1 MMRNPTPFARAF
13 GSVRVRI
20 TVLAM
25 VVFAIAAVVG
35 SMVLVGSVRGSLEDG
50 VRKENDVAL
59 AGLAAQVRGASDATG
74 VGVAREDVLLPA
86 AGAVMFR
93 VSNPNGDVIAG
104 TPAFVTGYDG
114 SVLIST
120 QEVPTSNGK
129 FTIAVASPLDGV
141 RRAVDTVERYL
152 ILGIVV
158 LVGLVGAAVWFI
170 VRRAL
175 RPVEEMCSEVEEIT
189 HGTLHRRVPVPDT
202 HDEIAHLASTMNE
215 MLDRL
220 QGAAARQREFV
231 SDASHEL
238 RSPLTAMRTA
248 LEVTRHGD
256 APVDW
261 DAVRADLLDGNHR
274 MEALVDGLLEL
285 ARADDATDAPPDTA
299 VEIAEVVA
307 DEAARP
313 RRLSVRL
320 GPVDDVE
327 VLGRADQLGR
337 LVRNLVDN
345 AERYARTRVEVSVRA
360 DGNGAVVL
368 AVDDDGPGIPEADR
382 VRVFERFTR
391 LGEDRS
397 RDDGGAGLGLAIVK
411 SIVDRSG
418 GSVAILDSPF
428 GGTRVAV
435 RLVAAPTPVL
445 VGSTSLPFL

>member
-1 MMRNPTPFARAF
+1 MPSSTPLVRAF

-35 SMVLVGSVRGSLEDG
+35 STVLVRSVRGSLEDG
-50 VRKENDVAL
+50 VRKDNDVAL
-59 AGLAAQVRGASDATG
+59 AGLAEQVRGASDATG
-74 VGVAREDVLLPA
+74 VGVVRGDLLVPA
-86 AGAVMFR
+86 PATSMFY
-93 VSNPNGDVIAG
+93 VSNSNGDVVAG
-104 TPAFVTGYDG
+104 SPKFVTGYPG
-114 SVLIST
+114 TVMIGT
-120 QEVPTSNGK
+120 QEVATPTGK

-158 LVGLVGAAVWFI
+158 LVGLVGAAVWLI

-175 RPVEEMCSEVEEIT
+175 RPVEEICGEVEEIT
-189 HGTLHRRVPVPDT
+189 HGTLHRRVPVPQT
-202 HDEIAHLASTMNE
+202 HDEIAHLAGTMNE

-220 QGAAARQREFV
+220 EGAAARQREFV

-261 DAVRADLLDGNHR
+261 DAVRIDLLDGNHR

-285 ARADDATDAPPDTA
+285 ARADDANGALPTEP
-299 VEIAEVVA
+299 VELGEVVA
-307 DEAARP
+307 DEVARS
-313 RRLSVRL
+313 RRVPVRL
-320 GPVDDVE
+320 GDVDDV
-327 VLGRADQLGR
+327 VVRGRTDQLGR
-337 LVRNLVDN
+337 AVRNLIDN
-345 AERYARTRVEVSVRA
+345 AERHARTRVEVSVHA
-360 DGNGAVVL
+360 DGDDVVL
-368 AVDDDGPGIPEADR
+368 WVDDDGPGIHEADR

-418 GSVAILDSPF
+418 GSVAILGSPL
-428 GGTRVAV
+428 GGTRVEVRLLRALVSAAV
-435 RLVAAPTPVL
+435 R
-445 VGSTSLPFL
+445 

>member
-1 MMRNPTPFARAF
+1 MMPSSTPLARAF

-59 AGLAAQVRGASDATG
+59 AGLAEQVRSGAVG
-74 VGVAREDVLLPA
+74 VGVVRSDVLVRAP
-86 AGAVMFR
+86 GAVMFR
-93 VSNPNGDVIAG
+93 VADPEGDVVAG
-104 TPAFVTGYDG
+104 TQQFAGYPG
-114 SVLIST
+114 TVFIGT
-120 QEVPTSNGK
+120 QEVSTPDGT

-158 LVGLVGAAVWFI
+158 IVGLVGAAVWFI

-189 HGTLHRRVPVPDT
+189 HGTLHRRVPVPAT
-202 HDEIAHLASTMNE
+202 HDEIAHLAATMNE

-220 QGAAARQREFV
+220 EGAAARQREFV

-238 RSPLTAMRTA
+238 RSPLTAMRTS
-248 LEVTRHGD
+248 LEVTRLGD

-261 DAVRADLLDGNHR
+261 DAVRTDLLDGNHR

-285 ARADDATDAPPDTA
+285 ARADDASAALQIGP

-307 DEAARP
+307 DEVARP
-313 RRLSVRL
+313 RRIPVRL
-320 GPVDDVE
+320 GVVDDV
-327 VLGRADQLGR
+327 VVRGRADQLGR
-337 LVRNLVDN
+337 VVRNLIDN
-345 AERYARTRVEVSVRA
+345 AERYARARVEVSLNA
-360 DGNGAVVL
+360 DGNDVVL
-368 AVDDDGPGIPEADR
+368 AVDDDGPGIHEADR
-382 VRVFERFTR
+382 LRVFERFTR

-411 SIVDRSG
+411 SIVDRTG
-418 GSVAILDSPF
+418 GTVAIVDGPL
-428 GGTRVAV
+428 GGTRVEVHLVPASLSVAV
-435 RLVAAPTPVL
+435 R
-445 VGSTSLPFL
+445 